1 VSTANPSKHAVLLGF
16 AALATSL
23 RRLRGPFQIKEP
35 LRIARCLHRPMT
47 AIINPYRL
55 EQRLHWRNRVAQWR
69 AQPGE
74 SAFHA
79 LAWAVLLVAAGVL
92 LWQSWPRLIEVVD
105 MAILRWPSALL
116 LVAMLTLTQWQAL
129 AVQTQRQ
136 RWARHWLIAQPIAE
150 SRRRRVLIEQTLIRA
165 GLQMLAG
172 VVVLSGTRSAAP
184 NVSIWIGLVLLA
196 AALGWQGARRTA
208 RRDTAA
214 MPRTAV
220 WLASGPGSLLR
231 WQISAALASLAPRSM
246 SRLLWLLL
254 LVPTGDWTAFMLAA
268 VVLAL
273 GIAVAAWSRMLAV
286 LPAAQAWLAPQ
297 PLPPRRLLLGCVGL
311 PLMLL
316 LSVVVALTMLFAALG
331 SARLSLPILAA
342 LLLLATLHWA
352 CTAAERRR
360 PRRIGMLFTTQVLL
374 LAAMAQAMV
383 LLVPPMWIAQ
393 MLWLI
398 KRAVR
403 A

>member
-1 VSTANPSKHAVLLGF
+1 MN
-16 AALATSL
+16 
-23 RRLRGPFQIKEP
+23 
-35 LRIARCLHRPMT
+35 
-47 AIINPYRL
+47 AIINPYRV

-74 SAFHA
+74 SVFHA
-79 LAWAVLLVAAGVL
+79 LAWAVLFVVAAVL
-92 LWQSWPRLIEVVD
+92 LLQSWPQLIEALD
-105 MAILRWPSALL
+105 LAILRWPSALL
-116 LVAMLTLTQWQAL
+116 LISILVLTQWQAM
-129 AVQTQRQ
+129 AMQAQRQ

-172 VVVLSGTRSAAP
+172 GVVLSATRDEVT
-184 NVSIWIGLVLLA
+184 NVSIWIGLVLSA
-196 AALGWQGARRTA
+196 AVLGWQGARRTK
-208 RRDTAA
+208 RRDATA
-214 MPRTAV
+214 MPRAAV
-220 WLASGPGSLLR
+220 WLTSGPGSLLR

-286 LPAAQAWLAPQ
+286 LPAAQAWLAAQ

-311 PLMLL
+311 PLGLL
-316 LSVVVALTMLFAALG
+316 LSVAVALMALFVALG
-331 SARLSLPILAA
+331 STRLCLPILAA
-342 LLLLATLHWA
+342 MLLLATLHWA

-360 PRRIGMLFTTQVLL
+360 PRRIGLLFTTQVLM
-374 LAAMAQAMV
+374 LAAMAQTLA
-383 LLVPPMWIAQ
+383 LLVLPLWIAQ

>member
-1 VSTANPSKHAVLLGF
+1 
-16 AALATSL
+16 
-23 RRLRGPFQIKEP
+23 
-35 LRIARCLHRPMT
+35 MT

-55 EQRLHWRNRVAQWR
+55 EQRLHWRNRMAHWR

-74 SAFHA
+74 SVFHA
-79 LAWAVLLVAAGVL
+79 LAWAVLCVVAVAL
-92 LWQSWPRLIEVVD
+92 LWQSWPRLLEGLEL
-105 MAILRWPSALL
+105 AIMRWPSALL
-116 LVAMLTLTQWQAL
+116 LVAVLILTQWQAL
-129 AVQTQRQ
+129 ALQAQRQ

-150 SRRRRVLIEQTLIRA
+150 SRRRRVLIEQALIRA

-172 VVVLSGTRSAAP
+172 GVVLAGTRAAVP

-196 AALGWQGARRTA
+196 TVLGWQGARRSA
-208 RRDTAA
+208 RKRATA
-214 MPRTAV
+214 MPRATV
-220 WLASGPGSLLR
+220 WLASGRGSLSR
-231 WQISAALASLAPRSM
+231 WQISAAMASLAPRSM

-254 LVPTGDWTAFMLAA
+254 LVPTGDWTAFMFAA

-286 LPAAQAWLAPQ
+286 LPAAQAWLTPQ
-297 PLPPRRLLLGCVGL
+297 PLPPRRLLQSCVLL

-316 LSVVVALTMLFAALG
+316 LSVAAALMALFTALG
-331 SARLSLPILAA
+331 SARLCLPILAA

-360 PRRIGMLFTTQVLL
+360 PRRIGLLFTTQVLV
-374 LAAMAQAMV
+374 LAAMAQAV
-383 LLVPPMWIAQ
+383 ALLVLPLWIAQ
-393 MLWLI
+393 MLWLL

-403 A
+403 T